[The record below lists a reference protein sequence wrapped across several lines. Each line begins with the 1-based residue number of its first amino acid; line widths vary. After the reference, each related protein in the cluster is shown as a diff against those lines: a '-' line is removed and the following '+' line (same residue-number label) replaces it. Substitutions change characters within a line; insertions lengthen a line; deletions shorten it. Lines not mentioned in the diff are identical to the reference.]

1 MRNLAKKFK
10 VNFIQDRGEYF
21 GIVGAISITISVL
34 ISYLINLSVNP
45 TFSVVSNCVSDL
57 GTGPVISCIIFSVGF
72 IITGFCQIP
81 FYLSLVKYLRNKD
94 ANAYLIQIT
103 KLTFVISAI
112 GLILLGFI
120 PFERESLIFFLGHG
134 YAAATH
140 YVAGSFAFIFYG
152 FFEILILKF
161 SKILGILSFLIGIIY
176 GILWVGYLID
186 FIFRI
191 PQVDVNYTLQWI
203 SLAGIL
209 LWSLLHTIFL
219 FKTKMQKK
227 TPLNDSIS
235 T

>member
-1 MRNLAKKFK
+1 MTTMRNLIESFYLKYIIDK
-10 VNFIQDRGEYF
+10 GEYYGF
-21 GIVGAISITISVL
+21 LGVASTSISVL
-34 ISYLINLSVNP
+34 IAFLLYTSVNP

-57 GTGPVISCIIFSVGF
+57 GSGPNMSNIVHNLGATVS
-72 IITGFCQIP
+72 GFCLVS
-81 FYLSLVKYLRNKD
+81 FHLSYVKYLQYKK
-94 ANAYLIQIT
+94 ANTYFIKIT
-103 KLTFVISAI
+103 KLTSVISAI
-112 GLILLGFI
+112 GLIVLGII

-161 SKILGILSFLIGIIY
+161 SKILGIISFLTGIIY

-186 FIFRI
+186 FIFII
-191 PQVDVNYTLQWI
+191 PQVEVNYTLQWI

-209 LWSLLHTIFL
+209 LWSLLHSIFL

-227 TPLNDSIS
+227 DTFK
-235 T
+235 

>member
-1 MRNLAKKFK
+1 MTKSRII
-10 VNFIQDRGEYF
+10 NFIHDRGEYF
-21 GIVGAISITISVL
+21 GFIGVSVTSISVIVAIFL
-34 ISYLINLSVNP
+34 YSSVNSA
-45 TFSVVSNCVSDL
+45 FNIVSNCVSDL
-57 GTGPVISCIIFSVGF
+57 GAGSNMSNIVYNLGAV
-72 IITGFCQIP
+72 ITGFCQIP

-94 ANAYLIQIT
+94 ANTYLIQIT

-112 GLILLGFI
+112 GLIILGFI
-120 PFERESLIFFLGHG
+120 PFESELLIFFLGHG

-161 SKILGILSFLIGIIY
+161 SKILGIISFLTGIIY

-186 FIFRI
+186 FIFII

-203 SLAGIL
+203 SLAGII
-209 LWSLLHTIFL
+209 LWSLLHSIFL

-227 TPLNDSIS
+227 DTFK
-235 T
+235 